1 MHRRWLSIS
10 LIVVIAGMW
19 SLVLG
24 VLGMWLLFEPHDGI
38 LSSVWVSGSAG
49 VFCLC
54 AAQVVFLSIAV
65 DRLFPAAS
73 SRVRTVAQSGN
84 LLILALSLGVL
95 VSVSL
100 FVSV

>member
-1 MHRRWLSIS
+1 MHHRRFSIS
-10 LIVVIAGMW
+10 LIVLIAGVW

-24 VLGMWLLFEPHDGI
+24 VLGMWLLFEPHGGI
-38 LSSVWVSGSAG
+38 LSSAWVSGSAG

-54 AAQVVFLSIAV
+54 AAQVVFLSIAA
-65 DRLFPAAS
+65 DRLFPDAS
-73 SRVRTVAQSGN
+73 ARIRTVAQSGN

-95 VSVSL
+95 VSASL